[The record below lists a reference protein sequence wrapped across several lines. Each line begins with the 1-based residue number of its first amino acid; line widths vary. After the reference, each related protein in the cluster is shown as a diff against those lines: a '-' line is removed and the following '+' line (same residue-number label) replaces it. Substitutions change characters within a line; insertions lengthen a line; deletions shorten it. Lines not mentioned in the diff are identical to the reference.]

1 MMFSRSRSGDLSRRT
16 TVLLLTALGLAVL
29 HHIDH
34 ALRIDHSGWP
44 FRDRVTPFTYSL
56 AAYPIVLFA
65 LTGPVRAFPVRWGLL
80 ATATAF
86 TIYAHTAI
94 ESPGTQ
100 FHMWMHNRSV
110 HDAELHNAL
119 DVRSAGM
126 GAVSV
131 AVGMALNLTVV
142 LATLSMLRDRVGGT
156 RRDR

>member
-1 MMFSRSRSGDLSRRT
+1 MSRRT
-16 TVLLLTALGLAVL
+16 TVLLLIALGLAVL

-34 ALRIDHSGWP
+34 ALRVDHSGWP
-44 FRDRVTPFTYSL
+44 FRERVTPFTYSL
-56 AAYPIVLFA
+56 TAYPIVLFA
-65 LTGPVRAFPVRWGLL
+65 LMGPVRAFWLRWALI

-100 FHMWMHNRSV
+100 FHMWVHNRSV
-110 HDAELHNAL
+110 HDANLHNAL
-119 DVRSAGM
+119 NIRSVGM

-142 LATLSMLRDRVGGT
+142 LATLSMLRDGLSAI